1 MHRSSALCG
10 HISLEMARAN
20 LLQKLLNFD
29 LLLTGAHAHSQLA
42 KRAQCTLY
50 TPAEWHFHLYTMQS
64 IPLQGA
70 AAVDLSLVIWPRCGN
85 LILFHYSPPVFLL
98 YLLTKDATFLL
109 RELIENFCMCNGI
122 EQILLAL

>member
-1 MHRSSALCG
+1 MHRSGALCG

-64 IPLQGA
+64 IPLEGA
-70 AAVDLSLVIWPRCGN
+70 AAVDLSSYMAPLW
-85 LILFHYSPPVFLL
+85 
-98 YLLTKDATFLL
+98 
-109 RELIENFCMCNGI
+109 
-122 EQILLAL
+122 